1 MNNLSLAIWTQKE
14 ISFEGGRKEVHFN
27 VWNINDHHA
36 LDVGIMLPREPFEG
50 NEASLYIYFPF
61 ECEIKDLYNCLTS
74 DDKSLVSVF
83 NCFFHISSCQN
94 GVKCKSV
101 KIDEKTQFCLTSFKN
116 SKIEGYKDGLVFE
129 INPIIHTGSCENDN
143 KRDNYYIRFRVEGD
157 CIKSSYFVSEKESS
171 RLENFTED
179 ISFLDFRYNDRRILP
194 DDVAHNISEKGCLI
208 DLDLI
213 QFFYICH
220 ASYKIEQTKKEINNM
235 RSLEEHLWDGYF
247 PDLVADKQGTSI
259 LTSLK
264 HCFLYFFG
272 IGKPDA
278 AIAYQRKTTPKK
290 DEKLTDFSFLIR
302 LSYQRFH
309 IRKALITFIIA
320 CAFSFGISFLASM
333 AYDKWMPSSTLDDAQ
348 RG

>member
-1 MNNLSLAIWTQKE
+1 MTL
-14 ISFEGGRKEVHFN
+14 
-27 VWNINDHHA
+27 
-36 LDVGIMLPREPFEG
+36 
-50 NEASLYIYFPF
+50 
-61 ECEIKDLYNCLTS
+61 
-74 DDKSLVSVF
+74 
-83 NCFFHISSCQN
+83 FHISSCQN

-143 KRDNYYIRFRVEGD
+143 KCDNYYIRFRVEGD

-220 ASYKIEQTKKEINNM
+220 ASYKIEQTKKEIN
-235 RSLEEHLWDGYF
+235 R
-247 PDLVADKQGTSI
+247 V
-259 LTSLK
+259 
-264 HCFLYFFG
+264 
-272 IGKPDA
+272 
-278 AIAYQRKTTPKK
+278 
-290 DEKLTDFSFLIR
+290 
-302 LSYQRFH
+302 
-309 IRKALITFIIA
+309 
-320 CAFSFGISFLASM
+320 
-333 AYDKWMPSSTLDDAQ
+333 MPS
-348 RG
+348 